1 LLEGVRI
8 FALELDEET
17 TVAKISRGFDNIAS
31 NDDLALKIAS
41 KSLITIPSHTLLE
54 MIVRDSFR
62 RNKEFEITQVLKGA
76 NSYHAYIIT
85 SSPDQHSKVLR
96 SVVAIEGEL
105 VTPIPVREKLLATNI
120 ARKNCLVLIAR
131 NLNKGASPIQVEQN
145 LRTLIG
151 DKNVVSVYFP
161 RTARWSGQY
170 RASECSGL

>member
-76 NSYHAYIIT
+76 